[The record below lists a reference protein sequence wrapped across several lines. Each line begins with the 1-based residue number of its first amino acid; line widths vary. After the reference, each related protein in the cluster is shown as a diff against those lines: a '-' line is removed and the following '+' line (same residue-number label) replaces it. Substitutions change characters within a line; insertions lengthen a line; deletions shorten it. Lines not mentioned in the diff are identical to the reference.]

1 MECGGNRLRFRIRT
15 PVGVRNP
22 NTKAEA
28 VASALHTR
36 PRSDLA
42 IFVRFVITRVETD
55 TYRFEQA
62 FSADGGRTWEVNWV
76 ATDTRIR

>member
-1 MECGGNRLRFRIRT
+1 
-15 PVGVRNP
+15 
-22 NTKAEA
+22 
-28 VASALHTR
+28 
-36 PRSDLA
+36 
-42 IFVRFVITRVETD
+42 VRFVITRVETD